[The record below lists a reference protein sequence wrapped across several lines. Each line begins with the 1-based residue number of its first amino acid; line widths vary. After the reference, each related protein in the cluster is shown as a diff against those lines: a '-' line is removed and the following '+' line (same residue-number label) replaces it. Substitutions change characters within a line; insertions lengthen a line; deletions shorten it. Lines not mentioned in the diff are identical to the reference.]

1 MLKEQNFR
9 NPLAV
14 ISKPKTLNVR
24 EERDRVTGT
33 KYVLF
38 GGFRDLRR
46 LVGGNRGRRS
56 AINGGLWLIER

>member
-1 MLKEQNFR
+1 MLKEQFFR
-9 NPLAV
+9 NPLAL
-14 ISKPKTLNVR
+14 ISQPKTLNLR
-24 EERDRVTGT
+24 EGRGIITGV

-56 AINGGLWLIER
+56 AINGDLWLGER